1 MCEILQ
7 RAGASLEESWTR
19 GHKPWLG
26 KFSLAVSALAA
37 AVEEGEVELVA
48 HLIGSAAEIGHPEL
62 ADILLEVGA
71 DVNALPT
78 CRYGGTALQL
88 ASNEGYLEVARR
100 LLRAAANINAGGVKS
115 KYRRWGFGRVAL
127 EGAVEHGRL
136 EMVHFLL
143 EGANGGFRYLEALA
157 GGESE
162 CMVGGNTCARVSCST
177 SCGIFL
183 CSKCDGDFW
192 LPCRYIVSDMAI
204 ILGLCTT
211 WD

>member
-1 MCEILQ
+1 M
-7 RAGASLEESWTR
+7 
-19 GHKPWLG
+19 
-26 KFSLAVSALAA
+26 
-37 AVEEGEVELVA
+37 
-48 HLIGSAAEIGHPEL
+48 

-143 EGANGGFRYLEALA
+143 EGANGVYTNQYLKAVTLA
-157 GGESE
+157 KDMGH
-162 CMVGGNTCARVSCST
+162 GNGVPRASGTSRRWRAASRNAWSAATRAR
-177 SCGIFL
+177 
-183 CSKCDGDFW
+183 
-192 LPCRYIVSDMAI
+192 A
-204 ILGLCTT
+204 
-211 WD
+211 